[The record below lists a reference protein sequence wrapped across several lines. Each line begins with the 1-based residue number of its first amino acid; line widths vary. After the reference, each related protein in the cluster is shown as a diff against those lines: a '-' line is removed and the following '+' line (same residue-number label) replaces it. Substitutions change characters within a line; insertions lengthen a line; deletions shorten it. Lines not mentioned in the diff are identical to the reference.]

1 MSSFASL
8 SCLGSEAKHFGDAAA
23 PLNPRLEEQ
32 AGGEPLRLR
41 KRWKMSGEEPRHL
54 REEGEERDREREVP
68 AVGRRQREEV
78 AAPPPKATEA
88 AMVEVEEV

>member
-8 SCLGSEAKHFGDAAA
+8 SCSGSEAKHFGAEVA

-32 AGGEPLRLR
+32 AGSEPLRLR
-41 KRWKMSGEEPRHL
+41 KRWEMSGEAPRHF
-54 REEGEERDREREVP
+54 RVEGEERDRERDVL

-78 AAPPPKATEA
+78 AAAPPKATEA
-88 AMVEVEEV
+88 AMVEVEEL

>member
-1 MSSFASL
+1 M
-8 SCLGSEAKHFGDAAA
+8 A

-41 KRWKMSGEEPRHL
+41 KRWEMSGEAPRHF
-54 REEGEERDREREVP
+54 RVEGEEQDREREVL

-78 AAPPPKATEA
+78 AAAPPKATEA